1 MGPCPYPDDVPCP
14 PVVVIEPGLPDLYA
28 LELRQERREA
38 EIIAEGEA
46 MLAARWDLGVDTRSL
61 VKHDITRPRT
71 PEELALEADA
81 IADGE
86 ARSRARDDDA

>member
-1 MGPCPYPDDVPCP
+1 MTALADDPFDITWDP
-14 PVVVIEPGLPDLYA
+14 AAGDLA
-28 LELRQERREA
+28 DA
-38 EIIAEGEA
+38 EVAHLAADLGTDAIIAEGEA

-61 VKHDITRPRT
+61 VEHDITRPRT
-71 PEELALEADA
+71 PEELALEAGA